1 MTTTTD
7 NTARNGVD
15 TVALFTTIGAVKAQ
29 PELAKF
35 QFRATNRWVDGTH
48 NRGTINGYR
57 GVGQEHVREQDF
69 SFPAD
74 HPPVLNGGDHGPTPV
89 EYVLH
94 ALAACLTAGLANI
107 AAARGVTLTDVQAT
121 VEGDIDLCGIFGLG
135 GDARNGF
142 EQIRVHFTV
151 AGDEPAEKLRELVEQ
166 SRRRSAVFDIVT
178 NAVPV
183 TIDVTTR

>member
-15 TVALFTTIGAVKAQ
+15 TVALFTTIGAVTAQ

-57 GVGQEHVREQDF
+57 GAGQEHVREQDF

-74 HPPVLNGGDHGPTPV
+74 HPPVLNGGDDVDLSLDAVRYHGKGVKGRRVRMGPK
-89 EYVLH
+89 
-94 ALAACLTAGLANI
+94 TARAVSRYLR
-107 AAARGVTLTDVQAT
+107 ARGSHRGAVRTTAYRGCAV
-121 VEGDIDLCGIFGLG
+121 
-135 GDARNGF
+135 
-142 EQIRVHFTV
+142 IRV
-151 AGDEPAEKLRELVEQ
+151 D
-166 SRRRSAVFDIVT
+166 
-178 NAVPV
+178 
-183 TIDVTTR
+183 